1 MEGDPGADAWTT
13 VEKKLP
19 KKKTR
24 DGSKD
29 QRNADGGRGQG
40 QATGDRYIQV
50 GAGAKY

>member
-19 KKKTR
+19 KKKTTR

-29 QRNADGGRGQG
+29 QRNTDGGRGQG
-40 QATGDRYIQV
+40 QATGDR
-50 GAGAKY
+50 